1 MKSKILIVEPDPSGH
16 HLSLYVTLICKALEK
31 DYTIFLLTTEKALQ
45 HPSLKLLQ
53 KSLLNKIMVHTMS
66 DIEAPKISGFIQL
79 FMYQLKMFFNIK
91 YAFNN
96 LNKIYDFDKVIFP
109 TLDHC
114 DKVISILGSPFQN
127 TPYFGIYMSPKF
139 HRNSMGIGAKSRS
152 DSLYFYL
159 FKMFLSSK
167 NLNNVLIVDPLFK
180 EYINKFKFKTLN
192 KLIFVNEPINLI
204 GHTTKERARDI
215 LGIPMNSKVIL
226 IYGDI
231 SKRKGIIQIA
241 NAIKLLSK
249 NYLLLIAGTINS
261 DLKEYFESDDVTDLI
276 KEKKL
281 LISNGFKNET
291 EQYNYFISSDIV
303 SVAYES
309 SFTSSSG
316 VYYQACSVGKPVLV
330 NKCGLLYWLVQ
341 KYNNGI
347 AINLNDT
354 TTTANEIDN
363 LFNDKINFFYYS
375 NQSTLIAKRH
385 SPDQF
390 MNSILKAIK
399 STGSY

>member
-31 DYTIFLLTTEKALQ
+31 DYDIFLLTTEKALL

-53 KSLLNKIMVHTMS
+53 KSLFNNIMVHTMS
-66 DIEAPKISGFIQL
+66 DIDSPKTSGIIQL
-79 FMYQLKMFFNIK
+79 FMYQLKMFFKIK

-96 LNKIYDFDKVIFP
+96 LSKLYDFDKVILP

-114 DKVISILGSPFQN
+114 DKVISIFGSPFRKVS
-127 TPYFGIYMSPKF
+127 FLGIYMSPKF
-139 HRNSMGIGAKSRS
+139 HRYSMGIGLKSRS
-152 DSLYFYL
+152 DSFYHFL
-159 FKMFLSSK
+159 FNRLLKIKTLK
-167 NLNNVLIVDPLFK
+167 YLLIVDPLFK

-192 KLIFVNEPINLI
+192 KLIFFNEPINLI
-204 GHTTKERARDI
+204 GHITKERARDL
-215 LGIPMNSKVIL
+215 LGIPMNSNVIL

-241 NAIKLLSK
+241 NSIKLLSN

-261 DLKEYFESDDVTDLI
+261 DLKEYFESDDVTNLI

-316 VYYQACSVGKPVLV
+316 VYYQACSIGKPVLV

-341 KYNNGI
+341 KHKNGI
-347 AINLNDT
+347 AINLNDA
-354 TTTANEIDN
+354 TTTANEIEN
-363 LFNDKINFFYYS
+363 LFNDKINFFNYS

-390 MNSILKAIK
+390 MSSILKAIK
-399 STGSY
+399 SSESY